1 MPSPGEALS
10 MVLGALGT
18 LNRTSGVKA
27 VNAKINGQPVALA
40 VIEAARFGEDEDGNT
55 TLNGFE
61 DEHDE

>member
-1 MPSPGEALS
+1 

-27 VNAKINGQPVALA
+27 VNAEINGQPVALA
-40 VIEAARFGEDEDGNT
+40 VIEAARFGQDADGNT

-61 DEHDE
+61 NEHDE

>member
-1 MPSPGEALS
+1 

-40 VIEAARFGEDEDGNT
+40 VIEVVRFGKMKMEIQR
-55 TLNGFE
+55 
-61 DEHDE
+61 